1 MVSAFHGFLGHKRM
15 NFSGTITTP
24 GKITHYSI
32 CLQQTDQNISKYL
45 HAPHT
50 ESIRIHGGG
59 N

>member
-50 ESIRIHGGG
+50 ESIWIHGGG